1 MRYFNYLINEGVVQQ
16 ALGLD
21 EPETGKNYPSEKV
34 KRYIELINK
43 ALEAMKSK
51 EENDTNDAIVQDLR
65 DKKKKWSNVK
75 SETKPKKTK
84 LEVPP
89 DQQQQEEP
97 PPEQAPPPE
106 EKQPK
111 ESKLVKAL
119 KDKDTRNLK
128 KKL

>member
-1 MRYFNYLINEGVVQQ
+1 MRYFSYLKEDIIQK
-16 ALGLD
+16 ALALD
-21 EPETGKNYPSEKV
+21 EPETGKDYPSEKV
-34 KRYIELINK
+34 KRYLEMINK

-51 EENDTNDAIVQDLR
+51 EENDTNDSIVQDLR

-75 SETKPKKTK
+75 GETKPKKTK

-89 DQQQQEEP
+89 DQQQEEP

-106 EKQPK
+106 EQPK

-119 KDKDTRNLK
+119 KDKKVRNLK
-128 KKL
+128 KTL